1 MLHVIRFRVCEPFV
15 PLQITVTI
23 YLYMFELLPFSKLAA
38 AGAMLAPVAD
48 AIVLF
53 N

>member
-1 MLHVIRFRVCEPFV
+1 MVV
-15 PLQITVTI
+15 PNVI

-48 AIVLF
+48 AIFIF
-53 N
+53 NQSDVV